1 MSRPVSV
8 IGDVNGGDM
17 ESLLQDLRFG
27 ARSLVKKPAFAAV
40 AIITLALGIGA
51 NTAIFSV
58 VNAVLL
64 RPLQYKDSDRLVMV
78 WENNRPR
85 SRDQNVISPA
95 NFLDWQDQNT
105 VFDGMAGFFDRQYN
119 FTGVDDPEV
128 IPAQSVSVNMFPL
141 LGVAPLHGR
150 GFAPEDGNPES
161 EPVVILSHGLWSRRF
176 GADTSVIG
184 NKIMLN
190 GNNFTII
197 GVMPPGFKLFVKQGS
212 LSGKQAEL
220 WTPIR
225 FTPESRVR
233 SGRFMMAVARLKDGV
248 TLEEAQAEMDAMA
261 SRFEQQYPDFNTGW
275 GVNLVPLHTQLSGT
289 MRTSLWVLLG
299 AVGCVLLIACANV
312 ANLLLARAAARQKE
326 MAIRAALGA
335 RRGRIIRQLLT
346 ESVIL
351 SALGGAAGFALAVW
365 GVRALVSLIPDDL
378 MAIREVSVDFQ
389 VLGFTLAV
397 SMLTGL
403 IFGLAPAIMSSRVDV
418 NESLK
423 EGGRT
428 SASGSNMLRGGL
440 VVVEIAIALV
450 LLVGSGLMIRS
461 FARLQAIDPGFD
473 STNLLTVK
481 VSLPGSKYR
490 EDHQRVNFFRQSLER
505 IRALPG
511 VSRASAISFLPFAAG
526 GAGTSFTIVG
536 RPQPAAGESPVTD
549 VRVIDPDYFRTM
561 SIHLLRGREF
571 TPLEATEAR
580 HVVIVNEAM
589 ARMYFPDEDP
599 IGKKLVINMMDDPV
613 PSEIIGIVRD
623 VKHQGL
629 DIAPRAMTYWPHPE
643 LAYGGMMLVV
653 KAQSDPMNL
662 VAGVQREIQSL
673 DRDQPIADVRTM
685 EGLLSDSVSKTR
697 FSMLL
702 LTIFAAV
709 ALILAAVG
717 IFGVMSY
724 SVSERTHEIGI
735 RMALGARTT
744 DVLRLVIGRGMLLAA
759 AGVVAGIGGAFALTR
774 FMKSLLHDVS
784 ETDPATFAGI
794 AMVVA
799 VVALVSCYIPARRAT
814 RVDPQV
820 ALRHE

>member
-1 MSRPVSV
+1 M
-8 IGDVNGGDM
+8 DTFF
-17 ESLLQDLRFG
+17 QDIRF
-27 ARSLVKKPAFAAV
+27 AFRVLIKKPVFTLVAA
-40 AIITLALGIGA
+40 ITLALGIGA

-64 RPLQYKDSDRLVMV
+64 RPLPYKDPDRLVMV
-78 WENNRPR
+78 WEQNRPR

-105 VFDGMAGFFDRQYN
+105 VFEAMAGFFDRQYN
-119 FTGVDDPEV
+119 LTGVDDPEE

-150 GFAPEDGNPES
+150 GFAPEEGNPES
-161 EPVVILSHGLWSRRF
+161 EPVVILSHALWSRRF

-190 GNNFTII
+190 GASFTVI
-197 GVMPPGFKLFVKQGS
+197 GVMPPGFKLFLKRWS
-212 LSGKQAEL
+212 LTGKPAEL
-220 WTPIR
+220 LVPIR
-225 FTPESRVR
+225 FTPQARIR
-233 SGRFMMAVARLKDGV
+233 SGRFMMAVARLKDGA
-248 TLEEAQAEMDAMA
+248 TLAEAQAEMNALA
-261 SRFEQQYPDFNTGW
+261 SRLEQQHVDFNTGW
-275 GVNLVPLHTQLSGT
+275 GINLVPLHTQLSGS
-289 MRTSLWVLLG
+289 MRTSLLVLLG

-312 ANLLLARAAARQKE
+312 ANLLLARASARQKE

-365 GVRALVSLIPDDL
+365 GVRALVSLSPDDL

-397 SMLTGL
+397 SVLTGL
-403 IFGLAPAIMSSRVDV
+403 IFGLAPAIASSRVDV
-418 NESLK
+418 NDSLK

-428 SASGSNMLRGGL
+428 SSSGSNMLRGGL

-473 STNLLTVK
+473 STNLLAVK

-511 VSRASAISFLPFAAG
+511 VSRASAISFMPFVGLGAA
-526 GAGTSFTIVG
+526 TNFSVVG
-536 RPQPAAGESPVTD
+536 RPAPAAGESPVTD

-561 SIHLLRGREF
+561 GIELIRGREF
-571 TPLEATEAR
+571 TELEATEAR

-599 IGKKLVINMMDDPV
+599 IGKKLVINMMDDPA

-702 LTIFAAV
+702 LSIFAAV

-717 IFGVMSY
+717 IYGVMSY

-794 AMVVA
+794 AMIVA
-799 VVALVSCYIPARRAT
+799 IVALVSCYIPARRAT

-820 ALRHE
+820 ALRYE